1 MKVKGTNRKF
11 IKSGNIYRYCG
22 VLAVSLGIMTATTG
36 VQAATDSL
44 LSVTDEA
51 QIRPVEDGSGKYLMK
66 SDGFYCLKED
76 GARDA
81 APAVHYFDHM
91 EIDGTVLDGFYYHDE
106 TGKFKAGASKIVRI
120 KNLTCAKTTEENGTA
135 TDTEVTFDGCYMVNN
150 LGKLT
155 AAPQVRYI
163 ADLTIEGTTYN
174 GYYYFDENGKMV
186 TENGSHE
193 LEMTSNGQ
201 HFSGMYYFGGPN
213 GVLEQTPGTTPEG
226 FPVDET
232 GKVQGLDDLGTD
244 TLKPQLESMLSGYEG
259 QWSVYVKNLDTEE
272 EILLNNTPLYSASL
286 IKVFVMADTYANMD
300 QVLTNE
306 ATYMKTDVSNAAV
319 KEKVDNLLWNMITV
333 SDNESC
339 NELGRLQSEKHD
351 FLDGAEKVNEY
362 IQKEGYT
369 DTTYQSTLHPSAS
382 QKLSLGGH
390 NTTTV
395 KDCGLLLERIY
406 KGECVSKEASESMLN
421 LLKNQ
426 QNTVKI
432 PAGISDDVSIAN
444 KTGETDEDQH
454 DIAIVYGPKTTYIL
468 CIMSQDWKSEAEA
481 ITSIQNISRTVYSYL
496 NL

>member
-1 MKVKGTNRKF
+1 M
-11 IKSGNIYRYCG
+11 
-22 VLAVSLGIMTATTG
+22 
-36 VQAATDSL
+36 DS
-44 LSVTDEA
+44 
-51 QIRPVEDGSGKYLMK
+51 I
-66 SDGFYCLKED
+66 F
-76 GARDA
+76 
-81 APAVHYFDHM
+81 
-91 EIDGTVLDGFYYHDE
+91 
-106 TGKFKAGASKIVRI
+106 
-120 KNLTCAKTTEENGTA
+120 
-135 TDTEVTFDGCYMVNN
+135 
-150 LGKLT
+150 
-155 AAPQVRYI
+155 
-163 ADLTIEGTTYN
+163 
-174 GYYYFDENGKMV
+174 
-186 TENGSHE
+186 
-193 LEMTSNGQ
+193 
-201 HFSGMYYFGGPN
+201 
-213 GVLEQTPGTTPEG
+213 QTPGTTPEG
-226 FPVDET
+226 LPVDET
-232 GKVQGLDDLGTD
+232 GKVQGLDDLGMD

-259 QWSVYVKNLDTEE
+259 QWSVYVKDLDTEE

-286 IKVFVMADTYANMD
+286 IKAFVMADTYANMD
-300 QVLTNE
+300 QVLANE
-306 ATYMKTDVSNAAV
+306 AAYMKTDINNAAV

-382 QKLSLGGH
+382 QKLSLGEH

-406 KGECVSKEASESMLN
+406 KGECVSKEASKSMLD

-432 PAGISDDVSIAN
+432 PAGISDDVVIAN